1 MSQSIIISRVV
12 LDPLRIS
19 FTLGQSLP
27 DTVFWRTLIGSQES
41 RGQGSR
47 VSTSLSF
54 GDGSVHF
61 FLCIYVYRLVPQK
74 CKEEAVFFQAN

>member
-1 MSQSIIISRVV
+1 MQVQKGLRSVSQSIIISRVV

-19 FTLGQSLP
+19 FTLSQSLP

-61 FLCIYVYRLVPQK
+61 FLMRLYLSFGSTEV
-74 CKEEAVFFQAN
+74 